1 MAERLQVLGWD
12 ERVAAEFAPYAARG
26 LEPARVALEHQHIYR
41 LYTKDGECLARV
53 RGKIRHQAEARD
65 AFPAVG
71 DWVAIEPIETRSES
85 VDARSESADRR
96 SESTDTRS
104 ESTARETSPDG
115 EAAIEA
121 VLPRR
126 SRFSRKSAGDLT
138 EEQVI
143 AANIDVVFLVS
154 GLDRDFNLRRIERYL
169 VTAWDGGAQPVVLL
183 NKADLVEN
191 PAALVEEV
199 QTIAGGSPVH
209 AISTKSGLG
218 LEVFDTYMRVGVTA
232 AFLGSSGVGK
242 SSLINALIG
251 ETRQRVAG
259 VREKD
264 QRGRHTTTHRELL
277 ILPRGGLIIDTP
289 GMREMQLWEGTLDA
303 FQDIQEI
310 GTACHFRDC
319 RHEQE
324 PRCAVRTAV
333 DEGRLAPGRL
343 ASFQKLQRE
352 LEHQAARQDQYTQ
365 IVQKRR
371 NRASMRA
378 ARAFYTHIR
387 DRQR

>member
-26 LEPARVALEHQHIYR
+26 LEPARVVLEHQHIYR
-41 LYTKDGECLARV
+41 LYTRDGECLARV
-53 RGKIRHQAEARD
+53 RGKVRHQAEARD

-71 DWVAIEPIETRSES
+71 DWVAIEPFETRSES
-85 VDARSESADRR
+85 ADPRAESAA
-96 SESTDTRS
+96 SPESTSRG
-104 ESTARETSPDG
+104 TSPDR
-115 EAAIEA
+115 ETAIEA

-169 VTAWDGGAQPVVLL
+169 VTAWDGGAQPVILL

-191 PAALVEEV
+191 PAALVDEV
-199 QTIAGGSPVH
+199 HAIAGGSPVH
-209 AISTKSGLG
+209 AISTKSGIG
-218 LEVFDTYMRVGVTA
+218 LDIFDDYMRIGVTA

-242 SSLINALIG
+242 SSLINALLG
-251 ETRQRVAG
+251 ESRQRVAG

-319 RHEQE
+319 RHDQE

-333 DEGRLAPGRL
+333 EEGKLAPGRL
-343 ASFQKLQRE
+343 ASYQKLQRE

-371 NRASMRA
+371 NRATMRA

>member
-1 MAERLQVLGWD
+1 MGERLTVLGWD

-26 LEPARVALEHQHIYR
+26 LQPARVALEHQHIYR
-41 LYTKDGECLARV
+41 LYTADGECLARV
-53 RGKIRHQAEARD
+53 RGRMRHQAEARE

-71 DWVAIEPIETRSES
+71 DWVATEPIETRSES
-85 VDARSESADRR
+85 ADR
-96 SESTDTRS
+96 EGTID
-104 ESTARETSPDG
+104 
-115 EAAIEA
+115 A

-154 GLDRDFNLRRIERYL
+154 GLDHDYNLRRIERYL
-169 VTAWDGGAQPVVLL
+169 VTAWNGGARPVILL
-183 NKADLVEN
+183 NKADLLEDVDGR
-191 PAALVEEV
+191 VEEV
-199 QTIAGGSPVH
+199 RGVAAGTPVH
-209 AISTKSGLG
+209 PLSTKSGLG
-218 LEVFDTYMRVGVTA
+218 LEVFDEYLRVGVTA

-242 SSLINALIG
+242 SSLINALLG
-251 ETRQRVAG
+251 EERQRVSD

-264 QRGRHTTTHRELL
+264 SRGRHTTTHRELL

-319 RHEQE
+319 QHEQE

-333 DEGRLAPGRL
+333 EEGRLPAARL
-343 ASFQKLQRE
+343 ASYQKLQRE
-352 LEHQAARQDQYTQ
+352 LAHQAERQDQYAQ
-365 IVQKRR
+365 LVQKRKVR
-371 NRASMRA
+371 TMMRAS
-378 ARAFYTHIR
+378 RAFYNAR
-387 DRQR
+387 PRQRQR

>member
-1 MAERLQVLGWD
+1 MADRLTVLGWD
-12 ERVAAEFAPYAARG
+12 ERVADQFAPHAARG

-41 LYTKDGECLARV
+41 LYTRDGECLARV
-53 RGKIRHQAEARD
+53 RGRIRHQAEARE

-71 DWVAIEPIETRSES
+71 DWVAIEPIETH
-85 VDARSESADRR
+85 SESA
-96 SESTDTRS
+96 E
-104 ESTARETSPDG
+104 REASI
-115 EAAIEA
+115 AA

-154 GLDRDFNLRRIERYL
+154 GLDHDFNLRRIERYL
-169 VTAWDGGAQPVVLL
+169 VTAWNGGARPVILL
-183 NKADLVEN
+183 NKADLTDDVATRVAEVGSI
-191 PAALVEEV
+191 AAD
-199 QTIAGGSPVH
+199 TPVH
-209 AISTKSGLG
+209 AISTKSGAG
-218 LEVFDTYMRVGVTA
+218 LEAFDEYLRVGVTA

-242 SSLINALIG
+242 SSLINALLG
-251 ETRQRVAG
+251 EARQRVSG

-264 QRGRHTTTHRELL
+264 SRGRHTTTNRELL

-319 RHEQE
+319 HHEQE
-324 PRCAVRTAV
+324 PRCAVRAAV
-333 DEGRLAPGRL
+333 EDGRLAAARL
-343 ASFQKLQRE
+343 ASYQKLQRE
-352 LEHQAARQDQYTQ
+352 LAHQAERQDQYSQ
-365 IVQKRR
+365 IVEKRKVR
-371 NRASMRA
+371 TIMRA
-378 ARAFYTHIR
+378 ARAFYTR
-387 DRQR
+387 RERQR

>member
-1 MAERLQVLGWD
+1 MADRLTGLGWD
-12 ERVAAEFAPYAARG
+12 ERVAAEFAPHAARG

-41 LYTKDGECLARV
+41 LYTRDGECLARV
-53 RGKIRHQAEARD
+53 RGRIRHQAEARE

-71 DWVAIEPIETRSES
+71 DWVAIEPFETRSES
-85 VDARSESADRR
+85 TDR
-96 SESTDTRS
+96 
-104 ESTARETSPDG
+104 
-115 EAAIEA
+115 EAAIAA

-143 AANIDVVFLVS
+143 AANIDVVFLVT
-154 GLDRDFNLRRIERYL
+154 GLDHDFNLRRIERYL
-169 VTAWDGGAQPVVLL
+169 VTAWNGGARPVILL
-183 NKADLVEN
+183 NKADL
-191 PAALVEEV
+191 AADVGARVEEV
-199 QTIAGGSPVH
+199 RGVAADTPIH
-209 AISTKSGLG
+209 ALSTKTGTGLD
-218 LEVFDTYMRVGVTA
+218 VFDAYLGVGVTA

-242 SSLINALIG
+242 SSLINALLG
-251 ETRQRVAG
+251 EARQRVSG

-264 QRGRHTTTHRELL
+264 SRGRHTTTNRELL

-319 RHEQE
+319 QHEQE
-324 PRCAVRTAV
+324 PRCAVRAAV
-333 DEGRLAPGRL
+333 DEGRLAAARL
-343 ASFQKLQRE
+343 ASYQKLQRE
-352 LEHQAARQDQYTQ
+352 LVHQAERQDQYAQ
-365 IVQKRR
+365 IVQKRKLR
-371 NRASMRA
+371 TTMRA
-378 ARAFYTHIR
+378 ARAFYHTR

>member
-1 MAERLQVLGWD
+1 MAERLQVLGWN
-12 ERVAAEFAPYAARG
+12 ERVAAEFAPYGARG

-53 RGKIRHQAEARD
+53 RGRVRHQAEARD

-85 VDARSESADRR
+85 ADARSESTSRD
-96 SESTDTRS
+96 SSPD
-104 ESTARETSPDG
+104 RET
-115 EAAIEA
+115 AIEA

-169 VTAWDGGAQPVVLL
+169 VTAWDGGAQPVILL
-183 NKADLVEN
+183 NKADLVET
-191 PAALVEEV
+191 PAALVDEV
-199 QTIAGGSPVH
+199 HAIAGDTPVH
-209 AISTKSGLG
+209 ALSTKSGVG
-218 LEVFDTYMRVGVTA
+218 LDVFDNYLRIGVTA

-242 SSLINALIG
+242 SSLINALLG

-264 QRGRHTTTHRELL
+264 SRGRHTTTHRELL

-324 PRCAVRTAV
+324 PRCAVRAAV
-333 DEGRLAPGRL
+333 NEGRLAPGRL

-371 NRASMRA
+371 NRATMRA

>member
-1 MAERLQVLGWD
+1 MAERLEVLGWD
-12 ERVAAEFAPYAARG
+12 EGVAAAFAPHSARG

-41 LYTKDGECLARV
+41 LYTRAGECLARV
-53 RGKIRHQAEARD
+53 RGRIRHQAEARD

-71 DWVAIEPIETRSES
+71 DWVAIDRTHLR
-85 VDARSESADRR
+85 AD
-96 SESTDTRS
+96 S
-104 ESTARETSPDG
+104 G
-115 EAAIEA
+115 HQEASIVA

-154 GLDRDFNLRRIERYL
+154 GLDHDFNLRRIERYL
-169 VTAWDGGAQPVVLL
+169 VTAWDGGARPVILL
-183 NKADLVEN
+183 NKADLVEDV
-191 PAALVEEV
+191 AAHVRQV
-199 QTIAGGSPVH
+199 QAIASGTPVH
-209 AISTKSGLG
+209 AISAKAGTGLDIFEQY
-218 LEVFDTYMRVGVTA
+218 LRVGVTA

-242 SSLINALIG
+242 SALINALLG
-251 ETRQRVAG
+251 ETRQRVGG

-264 QRGRHTTTHRELL
+264 SRGRHTTTHRELL

-289 GMREMQLWEGTLDA
+289 GMREIQLWEGTLDA
-303 FQDIQEI
+303 FQDIREM

-324 PRCAVRTAV
+324 PRCAVRAAV
-333 DEGRLAPGRL
+333 EEGNIPAARL
-343 ASFQKLQRE
+343 ASYQKLQRE
-352 LEHQAARQDQYTQ
+352 LAHTASRQDQYTQ
-365 IVQKRR
+365 IVQKRKTR
-371 NRASMRA
+371 TLARA
-378 ARAFYTHIR
+378 ARTFYTHVR

>member
-1 MAERLQVLGWD
+1 MGERLTVLGWD

-41 LYTKDGECLARV
+41 LYTEDGECLARV
-53 RGKIRHQAEARD
+53 RGRIRHQAEARE

-71 DWVAIEPIETRSES
+71 DWVAIEPFETP
-85 VDARSESADRR
+85 
-96 SESTDTRS
+96 SESTDR
-104 ESTARETSPDG
+104 
-115 EAAIEA
+115 EAAIAA

-154 GLDRDFNLRRIERYL
+154 GLDHDYNLRRIERYL
-169 VTAWDGGAQPVVLL
+169 VTAWDGGARPVILL
-183 NKADLVEN
+183 NKADLADDIEIR
-191 PAALVEEV
+191 LEEV
-199 QTIAGGSPVH
+199 RGVAAGAPVH
-209 AISTKSGLG
+209 ALSTKSGLG
-218 LEVFDTYMRVGVTA
+218 LEVFDEYLRVGVTA

-242 SSLINALIG
+242 SSLINALLG
-251 ETRQRVAG
+251 EARQRVFD
-259 VREKD
+259 VRAKD
-264 QRGRHTTTHRELL
+264 SRGRHTTTHRELL

-324 PRCAVRTAV
+324 PRCAVRVAV
-333 DEGRLAPGRL
+333 DEGRLPAARL
-343 ASFQKLQRE
+343 ASYQKLHRE
-352 LEHQAARQDQYTQ
+352 LVHQAERQDQYSQ
-365 IVQKRR
+365 IQQKRKMR
-371 NRASMRA
+371 TMMRA
-378 ARAFYTHIR
+378 ARTMYNTR
-387 DRQR
+387 DRGRQR

>member
-1 MAERLQVLGWD
+1 MADRLTVLGWD
-12 ERVAAEFAPYAARG
+12 ERVADQFAPHAARG

-41 LYTKDGECLARV
+41 LYTRTGECLARV
-53 RGKIRHQAEARD
+53 RGRIRHQAEARE

-71 DWVAIEPIETRSES
+71 DWVAIEPNETRSES
-85 VDARSESADRR
+85 AES
-96 SESTDTRS
+96 
-104 ESTARETSPDG
+104 

-154 GLDRDFNLRRIERYL
+154 GLDHDFNLRRIERYL
-169 VTAWDGGAQPVVLL
+169 VTAWDGGAQPVILL
-183 NKADLVEN
+183 NKADLTDDV
-191 PAALVEEV
+191 AARVAEV
-199 QTIAGGSPVH
+199 CSIAAGAPVH
-209 AISTKSGLG
+209 AISTKAGTG
-218 LEVFDTYMRVGVTA
+218 LEAFDEYLHIGVTA

-242 SSLINALIG
+242 SSLINALLG
-251 ETRQRVAG
+251 EARQRVSV

-264 QRGRHTTTHRELL
+264 SRGRHTTTNRELL

-319 RHEQE
+319 QHEQE
-324 PRCAVRTAV
+324 PRCAVRAAV
-333 DEGRLAPGRL
+333 EDGRLAVARL
-343 ASFQKLQRE
+343 ASYQKLQRE
-352 LEHQAARQDQYTQ
+352 LAHQAERQNQYAQ
-365 IVQKRR
+365 IVEKRKVR
-371 NRASMRA
+371 TVMRA
-378 ARAFYTHIR
+378 ARALYTRR

>member
-1 MAERLQVLGWD
+1 MAERLELLGWD
-12 ERVAAEFAPYAARG
+12 ERVAAAFAPHAARG

-41 LYTKDGECLARV
+41 LYTRAGECLARV
-53 RGKIRHQAEARD
+53 RGRIRHQAEARE

-71 DWVAIEPIETRSES
+71 DWVAIDGI
-85 VDARSESADRR
+85 DARAEAGDR
-96 SESTDTRS
+96 
-104 ESTARETSPDG
+104 
-115 EAAIEA
+115 EAPIIA

-154 GLDRDFNLRRIERYL
+154 GLVHDFNLRRIERYL
-169 VTAWDGGAQPVVLL
+169 VTAWDGGARPVILL
-183 NKADLVEN
+183 NKADLVEDV
-191 PAALVEEV
+191 AALVGEG
-199 QTIAGGSPVH
+199 QTIASGTPVH
-209 AISTKSGLG
+209 AISAKSGTG
-218 LEVFDTYMRVGVTA
+218 LEVFDQYLRVGVTA

-242 SSLINALIG
+242 SALINALLG
-251 ETRQRVAG
+251 ETRQRVRG

-264 QRGRHTTTHRELL
+264 SRGRHTTTHRELL

-289 GMREMQLWEGTLDA
+289 GMREIQLWEGTLEA

-324 PRCAVRTAV
+324 PRCAVRAAV
-333 DEGRLAPGRL
+333 EEGRVAPARL
-343 ASFQKLQRE
+343 ASYQKLQRE
-352 LEHQAARQDQYTQ
+352 LALQAARQDQYTQ
-365 IVQKRR
+365 IVQKRKTR
-371 NRASMRA
+371 TMMRA
-378 ARAFYTHIR
+378 ARAFYTHVR

>member
-1 MAERLQVLGWD
+1 MNDRLTVLGWD
-12 ERVAAEFAPYAARG
+12 ERVAAEFAPHAARG
-26 LEPARVALEHQHIYR
+26 LDPARVALEHQHIYR
-41 LYTKDGECLARV
+41 LYTRDGEYLARV
-53 RGKIRHQAEARD
+53 RGRIRHQAEARE

-85 VDARSESADRR
+85 SDR
-96 SESTDTRS
+96 
-104 ESTARETSPDG
+104 
-115 EAAIEA
+115 EATIAA

-154 GLDRDFNLRRIERYL
+154 GLDHDYNLRRIERYL
-169 VTAWDGGAQPVVLL
+169 VTAWDGGARPVILL
-183 NKADLVEN
+183 NKADLVEDVE
-191 PAALVEEV
+191 ARVEEV
-199 QTIAGGSPVH
+199 RSIAGGAPVH
-209 AISTKSGLG
+209 ALSTKAGSGL
-218 LEVFDTYMRVGVTA
+218 EIFDEYLHVGVTA

-242 SSLINALIG
+242 SSLINALLG
-251 ETRQRVAG
+251 EARQRVSD

-264 QRGRHTTTHRELL
+264 SRGRHTTTHRELL

-319 RHEQE
+319 QHEQE
-324 PRCAVRTAV
+324 PRCAVRAAV
-333 DEGRLAPGRL
+333 EEGRLAGARL
-343 ASFQKLQRE
+343 TSYQKLQRE
-352 LEHQAARQDQYTQ
+352 LAHQAERQDQYSQ
-365 IVQKRR
+365 IVHKRKMR
-371 NRASMRA
+371 TMMRA
-378 ARAFYTHIR
+378 ARSLYQSR
-387 DRQR
+387 DRDRGGH

>member
-1 MAERLQVLGWD
+1 MADRLTVLGWD
-12 ERVAAEFAPYAARG
+12 QRVAAEAAPYAARG

-41 LYTKDGECLARV
+41 LYTRDGECLARV
-53 RGKIRHQAEARD
+53 RGRIRHQAEARE

-71 DWVAIEPIETRSES
+71 DWVAIEPFETRSES
-85 VDARSESADRR
+85 SD
-96 SESTDTRS
+96 
-104 ESTARETSPDG
+104 RETTID
-115 EAAIEA
+115 A

-154 GLDRDFNLRRIERYL
+154 GLDHDFNLRRIERYL
-169 VTAWDGGAQPVVLL
+169 VTAWNGGARPVILL
-183 NKADLVEN
+183 NKADLTDEVEARIDEVRSI
-191 PAALVEEV
+191 AAG
-199 QTIAGGSPVH
+199 TPVH
-209 AISTKSGLG
+209 AVSTKSGSG
-218 LEVFDTYMRVGVTA
+218 LEVFDEYLSVGVTA

-242 SSLINALIG
+242 SSLINALLG
-251 ETRQRVAG
+251 EARQRVFG

-264 QRGRHTTTHRELL
+264 SRGRHTTTHRELL

-289 GMREMQLWEGTLDA
+289 GMREMQLWEGTLEA

-324 PRCAVRTAV
+324 PRCAVREAV
-333 DEGRLAPGRL
+333 ADGRVAAARL
-343 ASFQKLQRE
+343 ASYQKLQRE
-352 LEHQAARQDQYTQ
+352 LAHQAERQDQYTQ
-365 IVQKRR
+365 IVQKRKIR
-371 NRASMRA
+371 TMMRA
-378 ARAFYTHIR
+378 ARSLYSSR
-387 DRQR
+387 ERGRQR